1 MWPFLCHQSWN
12 FNTKLLSVVQI
23 ITLRFKFELC
33 HHCFLLLFAQHSLLC
48 HYTLYCI
55 HHIYVSSCLSPWLM
69 GKSNLWSLSS
79 STTWT
84 IIFFAGVRPFTN
96 MHSGRLK
103 VLVWIELQLPRRREA
118 HSCRWH
124 REHRAPRPAELL
136 EIRTISV
143 L

>member
-1 MWPFLCHQSWN
+1 MW
-12 FNTKLLSVVQI
+12 K
-23 ITLRFKFELC
+23 LRFSQTFYFYHSFWKTLYVSNLNFVIIAFYSC
-33 HHCFLLLFAQHSLLC
+33 LLNT
-48 HYTLYCI
+48 HYYATILYIYCI
-55 HHIYVSSCLSPWLM
+55 HHIYVSSYLGPWLM
-69 GKSNLWSLSS
+69 GNSNLWSLSS

-103 VLVWIELQLPRRREA
+103 VLVWIELQLPRRSEA